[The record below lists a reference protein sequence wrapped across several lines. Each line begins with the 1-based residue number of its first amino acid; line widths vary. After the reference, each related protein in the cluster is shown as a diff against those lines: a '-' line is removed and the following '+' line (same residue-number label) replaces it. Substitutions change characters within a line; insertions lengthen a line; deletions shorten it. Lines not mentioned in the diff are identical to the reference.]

1 MDYETLLYER
11 DDHVV
16 TLTYNRPDQHNA
28 INRTMNRELHDAW
41 QRFRDDEQAFVLVI
55 TGAGETSF
63 CAGWD
68 LQDAAELSEP
78 PDYDAFRVSLYNSPG
93 ECGYTRKVDIFKP
106 VIAAVNGH
114 AFAAGLETALL
125 ADIRIAAENA
135 DFGALERRWNI
146 VGGDGMTVRLPL
158 VVGFAKAMELII
170 TGRRVDV
177 DEAKEIGLVNEV
189 VPPGKARQADAGGR
203 DVALCAVADE
213 PPPPAADVEQRVAGA
228 QPERLECV
236 LELALGAL
244 LERVVLAQIDPGCV
258 DVVRLVGREQLHVL
272 AVVVLRDP
280 ARVEAS
286 ASEQERPH
294 EDPRLDVQLGV
305 GQYVAQVHRSE
316 QVAVEVDVAPHV
328 RLHHLELLERAQ
340 RLQPALVQHPHLE
353 QRLAAAERF
362 DPPVRQVQQEGKRG
376 GGESGRDPLG

>member
-189 VPPGKARQADAGGR
+189 VPPGKA
-203 DVALCAVADE
+203 
-213 PPPPAADVEQRVAGA
+213 
-228 QPERLECV
+228 
-236 LELALGAL
+236 
-244 LERVVLAQIDPGCV
+244 
-258 DVVRLVGREQLHVL
+258 
-272 AVVVLRDP
+272 
-280 ARVEAS
+280 
-286 ASEQERPH
+286 
-294 EDPRLDVQLGV
+294 
-305 GQYVAQVHRSE
+305 
-316 QVAVEVDVAPHV
+316 
-328 RLHHLELLERAQ
+328 LERAQ
-340 RLQPALVQHPHLE
+340 ELAREIAALPQGAIRSDKESVLRGVGRPLEERLRIEAE
-353 QRLAAAERF
+353 QTISMFLRRDSHTIGAAAFKAGNLKPEW
-362 DPPVRQVQQEGKRG
+362 PHHG
-376 GGESGRDPLG
+376 L